1 MFNIFLGELTLDDL
15 EPVTRQGI
23 QLDNTVNLVKMGEV
37 VSIVDEKLVIIQ
49 SILNE
54 NGHSCKPLNEESILF
69 DSNRREL
76 GKVFEV
82 FGPVHAPFYSIRF
95 NNVKE
100 ITENSLSVER
110 GASIFYAHDSTEYTK
125 FIFNLDELRRLK
137 GSDASWNNDNE
148 PPAECVDYSDD
159 EQERNAKKELKQKRV
174 GAKRTDQNNSDEDED
189 IIVPDGSKQENHRN
203 SKRSSF
209 QANHNSMR
217 RSQTM
222 NNGFYQQK
230 NQQPVDFNNN
240 NNASS
245 FNNNNNVPKSNSF
258 HNFNPYNNN
267 NNNNQVQNQF
277 MPNVQN
283 QFHGQQNRYNNNGAG
298 MGMIPEQYRYQM
310 PPQMMMMSN
319 FGQNNGWN
327 NQMSYQH
334 GNNFNQAP
342 NNQFNNNFNPHFS
355 QNPMQNMNQPDTNAR
370 FYRNYAPPACNFQQ
384 MNNPQKQQSYFQ
396 HQNIKGKSTV
406 HDLPTPNMMSQSS
419 IVDKRFIQE
428 NNFIKKSF

>member
-1 MFNIFLGELTLDDL
+1 MLSQFNLSFFIIILNINSGELTLDDL

-23 QLDNTVNLVKMGEV
+23 QLDHTVKLVKMGEV
-37 VSIVDEKLVIIQ
+37 ISIVDEKLVIIQ
-49 SILNE
+49 SILDE
-54 NGHSCKPLNEESILF
+54 NGLSCKPLNEETILF

-82 FGPVHAPFYSIRF
+82 FGPVQAPFYSIRF

-100 ITENSLSVER
+100 ITDNCLNVES
-110 GASIFYAHDSTEYTK
+110 GASIFYAHDSSEYTK

-159 EQERNAKKELKQKRV
+159 EQERNAKKELKQKRI
-174 GAKRTDQNNSDEDED
+174 GARKTDQNSDDSDEE
-189 IIVPDGSKQENHRN
+189 IVVPDGSKQGNQRN
-203 SKRSSF
+203 SKRSNF
-209 QANHNSMR
+209 QANNNMR

-230 NQQPVDFNNN
+230 NQQSVDFNNN
-240 NNASS
+240 NAS
-245 FNNNNNVPKSNSF
+245 NYKNRMTNSNSF
-258 HNFNPYNNN
+258 HSFNSYN
-267 NNNNQVQNQF
+267 QSHGQIQNQF

-283 QFHGQQNRYNNNGAG
+283 QFQNHQQQNRYNNGSN
-298 MGMIPEQYRYQM
+298 MIPEHYGYQM
-310 PPQMMMMSN
+310 PPMMMPN
-319 FGQNNGWN
+319 FGQSWN
-327 NQMSYQH
+327 NQMLYQH

-342 NNQFNNNFNPHFS
+342 NNQFNNNNNFHPRFCPN
-355 QNPMQNMNQPDTNAR
+355 QMQGMNQPDTEPR
-370 FYRNYAPPACNFQQ
+370 YFRNNAPPSRFQQ
-384 MNNPQKQQSYFQ
+384 NNPQQQQNQQSYFQ
-396 HQNIKGKSTV
+396 HQNFKVESMS
-406 HDLPTPNMMSQSS
+406 PNMMPQSG